1 MFLFRSRENAQ
12 RKYIDLIKRAA
23 AKCPNWDPP
32 RNIRVSTASPPQPL
46 VSFSALSA
54 CLPQPG
60 DFGTVNKKTGELI
73 VEGNI
78 YTHPDIAQIACQ
90 HRPIRAA
97 EVDHYHINSFEVR
110 QLGVNVDARA

>member
-1 MFLFRSRENAQ
+1 MGASLPPSLLFQQNQ
-12 RKYIDLIKRAA
+12 
-23 AKCPNWDPP
+23 N
-32 RNIRVSTASPPQPL
+32 
-46 VSFSALSA
+46 
-54 CLPQPG
+54 QPG

-78 YTHPDIAQIACQ
+78 YTHPDIAQIASQ

-110 QLGVNVDARA
+110 QLGVNADAGA